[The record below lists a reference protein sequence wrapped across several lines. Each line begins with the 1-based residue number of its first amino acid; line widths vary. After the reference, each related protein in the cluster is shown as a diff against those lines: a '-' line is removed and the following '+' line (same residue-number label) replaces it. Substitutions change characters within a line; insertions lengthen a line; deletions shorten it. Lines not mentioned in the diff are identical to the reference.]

1 MVSRHE
7 CLMATSSEAL
17 ARTTLSVRA
26 LTPLPPP
33 AYRRLLPDSPM
44 PLSSTPLAFS
54 PQAEPTLLVMTAEP
68 GILTSIAA
76 EPLAAPYRILST
88 PPPSIASSTE
98 RASADDIKNARK
110 EFRDRKL
117 VAYGRK
123 GDEKEEPRRKEKR
136 GLGLSAGYDQAT
148 FNLLPLR
155 ERVTH
160 TRAFVRDLTLLAK
173 HADAFVVSGKSLR
186 RLPQRPSANP
196 PLIPPQLQAISV
208 AWQCCRSAAAGS

>member
-7 CLMATSSEAL
+7 CFVAPSAE
-17 ARTTLSVRA
+17 
-26 LTPLPPP
+26 PLPSP
-33 AYRRLLPDSPM
+33 AYRRLLPDSAT
-44 PLSSTPLAFS
+44 PLSSTPFAYS
-54 PQAEPTLLVMTAEP
+54 PRAEPTLLVMTAEP
-68 GILTSIAA
+68 EVFTSIAA

-88 PPPSIASSTE
+88 PPPSLASSSE
-98 RASADDIKNARK
+98 KASADEIKNARK
-110 EFRDRKL
+110 EFGDRKP

-123 GDEKEEPRRKEKR
+123 GREEDGAQRREKR
-136 GLGLSAGYDQAT
+136 ELGLSAGYDQAT

-186 RLPQRPSANP
+186 RLPQRPSADP
-196 PLIPPQLQAISV
+196 RSFPPQLRAILV
-208 AWQCCRSAAAGS
+208 AWRCCRPPAAAGS